1 MDNSTVGVTVLIHA
15 KMPEVLQTIGFA
27 LLVPMSTQWKKE
39 IIS

>member
-15 KMPEVLQTIGFA
+15 KMPEVLQTIGFTMP
-27 LLVPMSTQWKKE
+27 VSTQWKKE